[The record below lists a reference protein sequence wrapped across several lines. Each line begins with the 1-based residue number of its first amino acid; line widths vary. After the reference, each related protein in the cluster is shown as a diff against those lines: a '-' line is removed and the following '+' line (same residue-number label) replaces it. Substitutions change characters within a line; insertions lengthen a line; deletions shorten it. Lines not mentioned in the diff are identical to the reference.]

1 MLDCVSV
8 AAITKRFETCEETSS
23 GLRLSTQC
31 VYPSFEPVEVYIV
44 KFGDGFVIHDNGGAG
59 RIAWTYG
66 IGDRTVLNPAK
77 KAASEFGCTF
87 ERGQI
92 TCSVDSEEWVWSA
105 ITAVANAS
113 ADAAR
118 AAVGKTRIPKEQGMI
133 TRAKRVFDQA
143 KWKPETILGFD
154 VPGKSGKIH
163 KFDLA
168 VLSEGTTAIVDAVVP
183 HPNSIAAKYLALADA
198 ENQPGFYKY
207 ALYENDLAVEDKS
220 LLSNVADLI
229 HIKALVGTDG
239 RFLIQ

>member
-8 AAITKRFETCEETSS
+8 TELTKRFEACEETSA
-23 GLRLSTQC
+23 GLRLATQC
-31 VYPSFEPVEVYIV
+31 VYPSFEPVDVFIV
-44 KFGDGFVIHDNGGAG
+44 KFGDGFIIHDNGGAG
-59 RIAWTYG
+59 RITWAYG
-66 IGDRTVLNPAK
+66 VEGRALINPAK

-87 ERGQI
+87 QKGQM
-92 TCSVDSEEWVWSA
+92 TCSVDGEEWLWSA

-118 AAVGKTRIPKEQGMI
+118 AAIGKTRVPKEQGMI
-133 TRAKRVFDQA
+133 SRAKRVFDQA

-168 VLSEGTTAIVDAVVP
+168 VISDGATAIMDAVIS

-207 ALYENDLAVEDKS
+207 ALYESDLAVEDKS

-229 HIKALVGTDG
+229 HMKALIGTDG
-239 RFLIQ
+239 RFLIH